1 MTDAAFGF
9 NSVSFSMQDNRA
21 AYLQELENRTRS
33 TSGGGVL
40 KGKRR
45 PQKNKNYLKKKL
57 QDLEKV

>member
-33 TSGGGVL
+33 TSGGGAF
-40 KGKRR
+40 
-45 PQKNKNYLKKKL
+45 
-57 QDLEKV
+57 